1 MVVVFD
7 GEGDYECLYTP
18 DSIVRAQNRA
28 RVTVVVDDVG
38 HAKARP
44 MSFHANSGAKI
55 TCRTPSLSTVY
66 HIDYLHVLCEGFG
79 SSVDLCNQFIVRN
92 AIVQQSGFTSQVR
105 NFTVTERI
113 FVQSESMS
121 GIESISVVSDT
132 CERVD
137 IGAID
142 ATPAPTPTPK
152 SGADAV
158 VAFDPSKLQT
168 RGRCVICMEN
178 CANCIFYPCQCVC
191 VCSVCYVI
199 NRCPMCRRDITSH
212 SIVYIA

>member
-1 MVVVFD
+1 MAVTIQLFD

-18 DSIVRAQNRA
+18 NSIVRAQNRA
-28 RVTVVVDDVG
+28 RVTVVVGDTG
-38 HAKARP
+38 RAKARP
-44 MSFHANSGAKI
+44 VSFHANSGATI
-55 TCRTPSLSTVY
+55 ICCTPSLAVY

-79 SSVDLCNQFIVRN
+79 SSIDLCNQFVVRN

-113 FVQSESMS
+113 FVQCESPS
-121 GIESISVVSDT
+121 GIESISVVPDT

-137 IGAID
+137 IGAVD
-142 ATPAPTPTPK
+142 TAAAAPPK
-152 SGADAV
+152 GGAAAV

-168 RGRCVICMEN
+168 RGRCVICAEN
-178 CANCIFYPCQCVC
+178 CANCIFYPCKHIC
-191 VCSVCYVI
+191 VCSMCYVI
-199 NRCPMCRRDITSH
+199 NRCPVCRSDITSH